1 MRAPVSCALGLQRKP
16 ERRTATAAALG
27 LQRILTVGLRRQR
40 ERAIHVENHASQR
53 ASLHRLSRGVR
64 RLGPRDHV
72 TRDTDRRGC
81 DSSGGV
87 PDVPGGEVTGEA
99 LQHAQRHCTVDHVAK
114 AVPPLTSTLKCS
126 RPIKGRDGFKLP
138 PNHLLIFFRAW
149 LAACLGAASY
159 RTHGTAIIRSHPPH
173 SQRSSAPS
181 CKRLLLVFK

>member
-1 MRAPVSCALGLQRKP
+1 MAR
-16 ERRTATAAALG
+16 
-27 LQRILTVGLRRQR
+27 
-40 ERAIHVENHASQR
+40 
-53 ASLHRLSRGVR
+53 SLPR

-99 LQHAQRHCTVDHVAK
+99 LQHPQRHCTVDHVAR

-159 RTHGTAIIRSHPPH
+159 RHTEPRLFARIRRIHRGAPRPH
-173 SQRSSAPS
+173 VNAFCWSSSSRSTCLHTPFSSAIR
-181 CKRLLLVFK
+181 CKLPKDLPPLHVPTSSSVGAPLNAQTLHHHDSLITIH